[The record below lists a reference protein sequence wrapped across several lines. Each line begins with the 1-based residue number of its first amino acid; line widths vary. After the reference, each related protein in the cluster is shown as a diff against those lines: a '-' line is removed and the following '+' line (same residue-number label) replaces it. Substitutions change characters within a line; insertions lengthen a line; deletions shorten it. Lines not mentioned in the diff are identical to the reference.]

1 MSLTHRERVQA
12 ALNHEIPDR
21 CPMQICFTPEFN
33 RRLSEYYRNKCTND
47 TYSGEEEGEINLDLE
62 FLTNQDMLLSW
73 VGWKDET
80 KITYTPGEEFY
91 DKWGVLRK
99 ATEYSTP
106 FGKGIYTELVGHPLA
121 DESKIT
127 SYKCPDPNLPELY
140 TGVESLIRKYK
151 KEYWIVGVAVTTM
164 YETAWAL
171 RGFEQ
176 MFIDFITNPDLVN
189 TIFDMTLNYHYTIAK
204 NLVNRG
210 VDMIWIGDDVGAQ
223 NRMLISPEL
232 WRKYFKSKME
242 VFISSLKKINPE
254 LKIAYHSDGYIVPI
268 IAELIEIGI
277 DILNP
282 IQPRSMDPVEI
293 KKKFGDKLC
302 LWGTIDEQ
310 HTLPFT
316 NPETVRNEIAER
328 IRTVGRDGG
337 LILSPTH
344 NIQLDTPLENF
355 FAMIDAIKQP
365 YRGYL
370 TP

>member
-33 RRLSEYYRNKCTND
+33 RRLREYYRNKCPKY
-47 TYSGEEEGEINLDLE
+47 TYSCEDEINLDLE
-62 FLTNQDMLLSW
+62 FLTDQDMLLSW
-73 VGWKDET
+73 VGWTDET
-80 KITYTPGEEFY
+80 KINYTPGEEFY
-91 DKWGVLRK
+91 DKWGVLRR

-106 FGKGIYTELVGHPLA
+106 FGNGIYTELVGHPLA

-176 MFIDFITNPDLVN
+176 MFIDFITNPELVN
-189 TIFDMTLNYHYTIAK
+189 TIFDMTWNYHFTIAK

-242 VFISSLKKINPE
+242 MFISSLKKMNPE
-254 LKIAYHSDGYIVPI
+254 LKIAYHSDGYIIPI
-268 IAELIEIGI
+268 IPELIEIGI

-282 IQPRSMDPVEI
+282 IQPQSMDPVEI

-316 NPETVRNEIAER
+316 NPETVRNEVAER
-328 IRTVGRDGG
+328 IRTVGKDGG

-355 FAMIDAIKQP
+355 FAMIEAIQQP
-365 YRGYL
+365 YSGYL
-370 TP
+370 TK